1 MKAKWW
7 SRLYPQVMCASL
19 LLLLTGCWDRIEIN
33 DLALITGAA
42 IDRTNSNEVDLSL
55 QIYVPRAAG
64 GGGMGMGD
72 KGGSGNSNTF
82 VLTSTGVNIA
92 DALSHMQDKL
102 SRKLFWGHAEV
113 IIFGEGAAKLGIR
126 DDVDYLMRAP
136 QPRERAYIYVCRNK
150 AKSVLAF
157 QSTLERDTSEV
168 LRELAK
174 SKSMMSFTLAE
185 VSEMLTEKADAFAL
199 PWLRELKPPN
209 SDNIGSARYQNGTAI
224 FKNGHM
230 VGLVDEQTSRGMLWL
245 RNEID
250 YAIVTVVP
258 KGEDGSISV
267 QMLRSKTELIPHIR
281 DGKWSMTV
289 RIHSENDTLQNAT
302 SINLA
307 SSEAG
312 VRKVEH
318 ALEQDMKKQIGSAL
332 RRIQLGMQ
340 ADVFDFA
347 GEFHRAY
354 PQIWKRT
361 ENDWDEQFPKV
372 EVKIEP
378 DAVLLRPGLSNVK
391 AKSSD

>member
-1 MKAKWW
+1 MKAKRR
-7 SRLYPQVMCASL
+7 SRIL
-19 LLLLTGCWDRIEIN
+19 LQTSCVCWLLMLTGCWDRIEIN

-42 IDRTNSNEVDLSL
+42 IDRTSSNEVDLSL

-64 GGGMGMGD
+64 GGGAGMGD
-72 KGGSGNSNTF
+72 KGGSGSSNTF
-82 VLTSTGVNIA
+82 VLTSSGVNIA
-92 DALSHMQDKL
+92 DALSHVQDKL

-150 AKSVLAF
+150 ARSVLAF

-174 SKSMMSFTLAE
+174 SKTAMSFTLAE
-185 VSEMLTEKADAFAL
+185 VSEMLTENADAFAL

-209 SDNIGSARYQNGTAI
+209 AANIGSARYQNGTAI
-224 FKNGHM
+224 FKNGRM
-230 VGLVDEQTSRGMLWL
+230 VGIVDEQTTRGLLWL
-245 RNEID
+245 RNEIE
-250 YAIVTVVP
+250 YAVVTVVP
-258 KGEDGSISV
+258 KGEEGALSV
-267 QMLRSKTELIPHIR
+267 QMLRSKTRLIPHIS

-289 RIHSENDTLQNAT
+289 RIHSENDTLQNTT

-312 VRKVEH
+312 VRKVEL
-318 ALEQDMKKQIGSAL
+318 ALEQDMKKQIRNAL
-332 RRIQLGMQ
+332 KRIQLGMQ

-354 PQIWKRT
+354 PQIWQET

-378 DAVLLRPGLSNVK
+378 DAVLLRPGLSNVR
-391 AKSSD
+391 ARSSD